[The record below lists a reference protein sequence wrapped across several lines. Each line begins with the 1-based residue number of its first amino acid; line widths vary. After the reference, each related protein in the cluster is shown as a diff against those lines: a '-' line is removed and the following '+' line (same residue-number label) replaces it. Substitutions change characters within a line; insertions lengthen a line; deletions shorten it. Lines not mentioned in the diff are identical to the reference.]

1 MSTIKPHVAYWLSTT
16 EHRDL
21 SSGTQP
27 SAHHPLPRRA
37 RVEIATLITAGV
49 ASSLFFLQPA
59 WTSLDRST
67 ASSAGAVMRLA
78 TVEPTVDSTVATVS
92 LVARIDSQSS
102 APTPR
107 PRAAIRTTRAAKPA
121 PELVQVLA
129 DAKPSQSRLSRF
141 LLGDGSGPVRPFPL
155 PRPRSER

>member
-1 MSTIKPHVAYWLSTT
+1 VSTIKPHVAYWLSTT

-37 RVEIATLITAGV
+37 RFEIATLITAGV
-49 ASSLFFLQPA
+49 ASSLFFLLPA
-59 WTSLDRST
+59 WTSPDRST
-67 ASSAGAVMRLA
+67 ASSAGDVTRLA
-78 TVEPTVDSTVATVS
+78 TVEPAVDSTVATVS
-92 LVARIDSQSS
+92 VVARFDSQSS

-107 PRAAIRTTRAAKPA
+107 PRAIRTTRAAKPA

-155 PRPRSER
+155 PRPRSDR